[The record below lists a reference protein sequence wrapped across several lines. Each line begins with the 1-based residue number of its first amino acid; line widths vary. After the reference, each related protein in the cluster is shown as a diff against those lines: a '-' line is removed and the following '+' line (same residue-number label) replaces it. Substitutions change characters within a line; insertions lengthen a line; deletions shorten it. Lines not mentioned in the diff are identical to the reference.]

1 MRPTNLN
8 KLFNKD
14 RQALI
19 CRGTGCESQ
28 KAKAIYTALETE
40 VKKNGLA
47 KKIEVKFT
55 GCHGFCQQGPTV
67 MIEPQGTFYCQVTPE
82 DVPEI
87 VDTDFKNGD
96 IVERLLFVD
105 KKSKPKKPV
114 QNYEDIDY
122 FKPQQRVVL
131 RNCGFINPEDIDDYL
146 KIGGYEGIK
155 KALDMSRKEVI
166 EEVKLSGLRGR
177 GGAGF
182 PTGLKWEFCHNSP
195 GDQKYLICNADEGD
209 PGAFMDRGVLEA
221 DPHSVLEGMMI
232 GAYAIGATKSYVYVR
247 AEYPLAYERVMI
259 AIKQAQDSGFLGKNI
274 FGSGFDFEIKVKLGA
289 GAFVCGEETALMA
302 SVEGRRGMPRPR
314 PPFPAVSGL
323 FDKPTN
329 INNVETFANL
339 PVILTKGGKWF
350 AGLGTESSK
359 GTKVFALAGKITNSG
374 LVEIPMGTPLKTV
387 VQDIGGGIPNR
398 RKFKAAQTGGPS
410 GGAIPAVNFDIP
422 IDYEHLAEVGSIMG
436 SGGLIITDETTCM
449 VDMAKFFL
457 SFTQKESCGK
467 CVPCR
472 LGTKKMLEILTD
484 ISKGQATLDDFQLL
498 QALAEDIKV
507 GSLCGLGQTAPNPV
521 LSAIK
526 YFKDEYE
533 THILDQEC
541 PARVCIDLIKFE
553 VNLENCTKCGLCF
566 KACPAEAVAWKKK
579 ETAFIDNEKCVKC
592 RACILAC
599 RFHAID

>member
-1 MRPTNLN
+1 
-8 KLFNKD
+8 
-14 RQALI
+14 
-19 CRGTGCESQ
+19 
-28 KAKAIYTALETE
+28 
-40 VKKNGLA
+40 
-47 KKIEVKFT
+47 
-55 GCHGFCQQGPTV
+55 
-67 MIEPQGTFYCQVTPE
+67 
-82 DVPEI
+82 
-87 VDTDFKNGD
+87 
-96 IVERLLFVD
+96 
-105 KKSKPKKPV
+105 
-114 QNYEDIDY
+114 
-122 FKPQQRVVL
+122 
-131 RNCGFINPEDIDDYL
+131 
-146 KIGGYEGIK
+146 
-155 KALDMSRKEVI
+155 
-166 EEVKLSGLRGR
+166 
-177 GGAGF
+177 
-182 PTGLKWEFCHNSP
+182 
-195 GDQKYLICNADEGD
+195 
-209 PGAFMDRGVLEA
+209 VLEA

-259 AIKQAQDSGFLGKNI
+259 AIKQAKGRGFLGKNI

-484 ISKGQATLDDFQLL
+484 ISKGRATLDDFQLL

-533 THILDQEC
+533 THILDHEC

-553 VNLENCTKCGLCF
+553 VNVENCTKCGLCF

-599 RFHAID
+599 RFYAID